1 MKDYY
6 ETLGVGRDATQDE
19 VKKAFRQ
26 LALKYHPDRN
36 PDNKISEDKFK
47 EINEAYSC
55 LGDAEKRRQYDMT
68 GFCGTEAFGGFG
80 PGAGFGAGKEAF
92 GGFGD
97 VFEDIFGEFFG
108 AAFGRRGPRPERGQ
122 DLRYDVQIDLTEAA
136 QGKKLSIKIPRS
148 VNCAECN
155 GTGSATGQTAVCPD
169 CKGTGQVRFQQGFF
183 SVSRTCGRCRGAGRV
198 IEKPCGKCHG
208 SGRVQVERDLT
219 INIPAGV
226 EDAMRFRVSGEGNT
240 GSYGGPPGDLY
251 VIVGI
256 KPHPGFRRDG
266 DDIICEQPVSFA
278 QAALGVDL
286 EIDTLWG
293 SEKLHVPA
301 GTQPGET
308 FRLKGKG
315 MPRMGKKS
323 RGDHVVKV
331 RVVIPGKLNDKQ
343 RELLEELARLSG
355 ESFAAKSTLKDKLR
369 GMFAAGG

>member
-19 VKKAFRQ
+19 IKKAFRK

-47 EINEAYSC
+47 EVNEAYSC

-68 GFCGTEAFGGFG
+68 GFCGTEAFGAGFAGSQAFSGFG
-80 PGAGFGAGKEAF
+80 E
-92 GGFGD
+92 

-108 AAFGRRGPRPERGQ
+108 AAFGGRRGPRPERGQ
-122 DLRYDVQIDLTEAA
+122 DLRYDVQIDLAEAA
-136 QGKKLSIKIPRS
+136 QGKKLGIKVPRS

-155 GTGSATGQTAVCPD
+155 GTGSATGQTAACTD

-183 SVSRTCGRCRGAGRV
+183 SVSRTCGKCRGTGRV
-198 IEKPCGKCHG
+198 IERPCEKCRG
-208 SGRVQVERDLT
+208 TGRVQIERELT
-219 INIPAGV
+219 INIPPGV
-226 EDAMRFRVSGEGNT
+226 EEAMRFRVSGEGNS
-240 GSYGGPPGDLY
+240 GSHGGPPGDLY
-251 VIVGI
+251 VVVGI
-256 KPHPGFRRDG
+256 RPHPAFRREG
-266 DDIICEQPVSFA
+266 DDIICEHPISFA

-286 EIDTLWG
+286 EVETLWG
-293 SEKLHVPA
+293 SERLHVPP
-301 GTQPGET
+301 GTQPGEI

-315 MPRMGKKS
+315 MPHMGRKS
-323 RGDHVVKV
+323 RGDHIVGVKV
-331 RVVIPGKLNDKQ
+331 MIPGRLNDRQ

-369 GMFAAGG
+369 GMFMQGAG